1 LLVFAFG
8 SQFAHLR
15 SRPTSHNPLVHGR
28 DLGKRFYDSAQK
40 LIPRVIDTCTLK
52 GIQVCLLAGLYKL
65 PYNLPDTSYL
75 YLGMAMRMSIAS
87 GLHRKTLAVTLDPRI
102 TEVRNRLWWS
112 VYSIDKSVISF
123 LALKLHNLMLS

>member
-1 LLVFAFG
+1 
-8 SQFAHLR
+8 
-15 SRPTSHNPLVHGR
+15 
-28 DLGKRFYDSAQK
+28 
-40 LIPRVIDTCTLK
+40 
-52 GIQVCLLAGLYKL
+52 
-65 PYNLPDTSYL
+65 
-75 YLGMAMRMSIAS
+75 MAMRMSIAS